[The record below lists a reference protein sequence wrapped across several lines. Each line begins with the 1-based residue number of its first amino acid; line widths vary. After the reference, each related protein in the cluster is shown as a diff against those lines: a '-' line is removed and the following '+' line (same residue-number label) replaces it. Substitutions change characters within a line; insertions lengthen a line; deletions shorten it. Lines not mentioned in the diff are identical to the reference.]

1 MFDRISTMIAKDLRT
16 GSRDQI
22 TLYLLL
28 SPLLL
33 GAMLTLILPL
43 IEDPRPVFVLDEA
56 FAQAF
61 PAKLDALAAAG
72 EIEQLAERAAV
83 EARVLERDDAT
94 GVVVGAQGLPELLVE
109 GDEPA
114 AVQQLPGLLLAGA
127 SPESLGLEQV
137 HAAQPGLRELAS
149 SLVAYTISVMVGLML
164 GFSILEEK
172 TSGALRAYAVS
183 PLRFGEYLGAKL
195 LLGAAMAVVMV
206 VPAIALPMGLE
217 QDWLALLLCTL
228 SSLPFAL
235 CLGLIVGAL
244 AKDQVSSVGLMK
256 GLLPVWT
263 SLPILGFV
271 LPDAWMWTQYPF
283 ANHWGVQ
290 AMFASLSGQG
300 AVAAPALASLA
311 AGIPVLVATALYLRS
326 VFLGRA
332 A

>member
-28 SPLLL
+28 SPVLL
-33 GAMLTLILPL
+33 GMMLTLLLPL

-56 FAQAF
+56 FTHAF
-61 PAKLDALAAAG
+61 PAEHDALAAVG
-72 EIEQLAERAAV
+72 EIEQLPERAAV

-94 GVVVGAQGLPELLVE
+94 GVVVGARGLPELLVE

-127 SPESLGLEQV
+127 RPESLGLEQGQ
-137 HAAQPGLRELAS
+137 AAESGLREMATA
-149 SLVAYTISVMVGLML
+149 LVAYTISVMVGLML

-183 PLRFGEYLGAKL
+183 PLRFGEYLGGKL
-195 LLGAAMAVVMV
+195 ALGAAMAAVMV
-206 VPAIALPMGLE
+206 VPAVALPMGLG
-217 QDWLALLLCTL
+217 QDWLALMGCTL

-235 CLGLIVGAL
+235 CLGLIVGAV

-271 LPDAWMWTQYPF
+271 LPEGWMWTQYPF

-290 AMFASLSGQG
+290 AMFATLTGQAGVGSLT
-300 AVAAPALASLA
+300 LASLT
-311 AGIPVLVATALYLRS
+311 AGIPVLMATALYLRS
-326 VFLGRA
+326 VFSGRA
-332 A
+332 G

>member
-33 GAMLTLILPL
+33 GMMLTLILPL

-56 FAQAF
+56 FAQTF
-61 PAKLDALAAAG
+61 PASYDALAAVG

-94 GVVVGAQGLPELLVE
+94 GVVVGRGGLPELLVE

-114 AVQQLPGLLLAGA
+114 AVQKLPGLLLAGA
-127 SPESLGLEQV
+127 TPESLGFAE
-137 HAAQPGLRELAS
+137 AERTPSGLREVAT

-195 LLGAAMAVVMV
+195 LLGLAMAAVMV
-206 VPAIALPMGLE
+206 VPAVALPMGLD
-217 QDWLALLLCTL
+217 QDWFALVLCTVT
-228 SSLPFAL
+228 SLPFAL
-235 CLGLIVGAL
+235 CLGLIVGAV

-271 LPDAWMWTQYPF
+271 LPEAWMWTQYPF

-290 AMFASLSGQG
+290 ALFASLRGEG
-300 AVAAPALASLA
+300 GWAGLALASLA
-311 AGIPVLVATALYLRS
+311 AGIPVLMATALYLRS
-326 VFLGRA
+326 VFVGRST
-332 A
+332 